1 LSTCHGIVSRAC
13 ATLPRRELL
22 HRIVLPDSRTMDCAI
37 LQKQLA
43 EARIRIVQGEH
54 EIARQMEI
62 ITSLECQ
69 GRDASAALEV
79 LNSLLATQGVQEA
92 QRDGLLMELAQ
103 T

>member
-1 LSTCHGIVSRAC
+1 
-13 ATLPRRELL
+13 
-22 HRIVLPDSRTMDCAI
+22 MDCGI
-37 LQKQLA
+37 LQKKLA